1 MSWSEEGRIF
11 QCQGKLISR
20 FATLLESGKY
30 SDLTIVC
37 RSRQFRVHRN
47 VLCTASKFF
56 AAACDGAFQEA
67 QIGKLDLSADDPNV
81 VERFLSFLYTA
92 NYNEDDKDDTKET
105 TGQGESSVDS
115 VANASSMDSGHVED
129 SALPPLSALSVPQT
143 GQKRKA
149 VDEEKTEGM
158 AEYASERLNDVLVYA
173 LADKYDV
180 KDLKNLAIAKFQ
192 RSKDWEGWEDEDILT
207 ILRIVYETTPRTDR
221 GLRDEILKIFSCHC
235 DTLMDNPRLISMLDG
250 DGQLARDILK
260 TTKKALDRK
269 ATGLTLKL
277 EKAHKIQMQAKDEA
291 HRQAIQSKDVA
302 SQQAMQTK
310 DREHKSVVEE
320 HRKTVQCK
328 EEAFRKTLQAKDK
341 TIYTAQKWAREEV
354 RVLREMISKYAMCRA
369 CGLPLEL
376 TNAEPV
382 IFGNVHTR
390 ANLECRYC
398 HKS

>member
-1 MSWSEEGRIF
+1 MSPSATKNACRGYL
-11 QCQGKLISR
+11 QLIV
-20 FATLLESGKY
+20 E
-30 SDLTIVC
+30 
-37 RSRQFRVHRN
+37 
-47 VLCTASKFF
+47 
-56 AAACDGAFQEA
+56 QEA